1 MKSFDDND
9 QANRREKC
17 NVNEFSLDDLF
28 EELNELPPVIFAC
41 NVHQDVFNVDAVRKK
56 FEHVFQVFG
65 QAEFIYLP
73 SFRRVRINYE
83 RPHEAAQAKL
93 QLHGTSFMD
102 LEMKIFFAQ
111 SSMSEEATTSTSL
124 VPPAPEKQF
133 LISPPASPPVG
144 WEPIE
149 ENKPAF
155 NFDLVSTLVEMAPGQ
170 AHELHKGKDGA
181 PSVVVHVCESTRTS
195 DEAKLKIQQTKRP
208 GT

>member
-1 MKSFDDND
+1 MKSFDDGQRNI
-9 QANRREKC
+9 RESF
-17 NVNEFSLDDLF
+17 NMNELSLNNLL
-28 EELNELPPVIFAC
+28 EELNDLPPVIFAC
-41 NVHQDVFNVDAVRKK
+41 NVHQDVFNVDAVRKE
-56 FEHVFQVFG
+56 FEQLFEIFG

-73 SFRRVRINYE
+73 SFRRVRVNYE
-83 RPHEAAQAKL
+83 NSHEAARAKL

-102 LEMKIFFAQ
+102 LQMKVFFART
-111 SSMSEEATTSTSL
+111 SVTEEATTSSSL

-155 NFDLVSTLVEMAPGQ
+155 NFDLVSALVEMAPGQ

-195 DEAKLKIQQTKRP
+195 DDGRLKIQQTKRP